1 VILREVIMRS
11 FVRKP
16 ASWAKRGPNA
26 RSYLGDESE
35 LRALAHSYLKR
46 PLHPL
51 ICNPDGTLYD
61 GNRRHMGLELIE
73 RLDVEVDICITDE
86 ALLADQVQEIQ
97 LVSAIHRADLSAYD
111 KAVAMRD
118 IKAARKGLTNKQLAE
133 DVLDID
139 PSLVTRYLSLFECI
153 AEVQDAARAG
163 KLGVSDW
170 YSVAKLPPDEQPVL
184 LEMKLSGASR
194 DQLERQGRKR
204 RSNGQPVARASKIKC
219 QLSSGVNVVVSGD
232 EISLD
237 EMIDALAEAG
247 KEARKARDQG
257 LDARTFQ
264 HVMRDRARAGS

>member
-73 RLDVEVDICITDE
+73 RLDAEVDVCVTDE
-86 ALLADQVQEIQ
+86 LLVADQVQEIQ

-153 AEVQDAARAG
+153 SEVQDAARAG

-170 YSVAKLPPDEQPVL
+170 YGIAKLAQDEQPVL
-184 LEMKLSGASR
+184 LEMKLGGASR
-194 DQLERQGRKR
+194 DELERQGRKR
-204 RSNGQPVARASKIKC
+204 RSGGKPVARASKIKIA
-219 QLSSGVNVVVSGD
+219 LTSGVTVTISGD
-232 EISLD
+232 DLSLD
-237 EMIDALAEAG
+237 DAIEAVNETQKEM
-247 KEARKARDQG
+247 RKGRDQG
-257 LDARTFQ
+257 LDAKTLQ
-264 HVMRDRARAGS
+264 AVCRDKARAG